1 MARYRIAGLFLAV
14 ALVFLSPRSAP
25 AGFEEGHAAYERGD
39 YHTAFRE
46 MMPLALA
53 GDPAAQFNLGVMYAQ
68 GRGVPRDDAEAVRW
82 YRLAADQG
90 FAEAQYI
97 LGAMYVAGRGVP
109 QDDAGAVRWYRSAA
123 DQGVA
128 EAQGAL
134 GAMYAF
140 GQGVPRDDAEA
151 VRWYRLA
158 ADQGSALG
166 QLSLGAMYAEGR
178 GVSQDD
184 VLAYVWFS
192 LAAAQGG
199 EIRESAVAAR
209 DQVAARL
216 PPAQR
221 ARGQE
226 LARIWRPGIAAQRR
240 VIEVQQNLTDLG
252 YDPGPVDGVVGP
264 RTRAATRNFQADIG
278 MPVDGEISDKL
289 YTALNDA
296 ASSSRSVAARSTL
309 PQRRLASTGT
319 GFAVSEDGYLVTN
332 DHVVAGCAEVRV
344 RGAWSDLSPL

>member
-178 GVSQDD
+178 GVFRTTCWPTCGLVSPPLKGERSGRAQSRRATKLLRGCRQLN
-184 VLAYVWFS
+184 VPAGKSWRASGGPESRRSGELLRSSKISPTLATIPDPLTGSWGRGRAPRLGTS
-192 LAAAQGG
+192 RL
-199 EIRESAVAAR
+199 ISACQSTAR
-209 DQVAARL
+209 F
-216 PPAQR
+216 P
-221 ARGQE
+221 
-226 LARIWRPGIAAQRR
+226 
-240 VIEVQQNLTDLG
+240 
-252 YDPGPVDGVVGP
+252 
-264 RTRAATRNFQADIG
+264 
-278 MPVDGEISDKL
+278 ISF
-289 YTALNDA
+289 T
-296 ASSSRSVAARSTL
+296 
-309 PQRRLASTGT
+309 P
-319 GFAVSEDGYLVTN
+319 
-332 DHVVAGCAEVRV
+332 H
-344 RGAWSDLSPL
+344 